1 VRTDRRVVDQDIDA
15 PELRHR
21 LRDHRVDLVLPGDVG
36 DDGERLDPARPR
48 FLRDRLGLG
57 PVGSRVD
64 DHVRAFRGQLQD
76 RRAADVA
83 TRARHQGHLAFE
95 LAHASHLPAAHAA
108 LRRGPDGT
116 ISPS

>member
-1 VRTDRRVVDQDIDA
+1 MHGTLKTDTRPQMPLGMAKRGFSGVIRR
-15 PELRHR
+15 L
-21 LRDHRVDLVLPGDVG
+21 
-36 DDGERLDPARPR
+36 
-48 FLRDRLGLG
+48 
-57 PVGSRVD
+57 
-64 DHVRAFRGQLQD
+64 
-76 RRAADVA
+76 AADVA